1 MSVEKMAAVLH
12 HAPVRGTAKLLLVG
26 IANHEGDGGAW
37 PAMATLAQYA
47 NVSERNAIKMI
58 RVLQEKGL
66 VEVIERLGRT
76 NIFRT
81 MVECPHDCDGST
93 NHRYAPQIVPRPTPV
108 GSDTP
113 DASDT
118 PTPVASDTPPLS
130 VATPEPLLNHQVNQY
145 THNAEI
151 EFERFWNIY
160 PKKTGRAD
168 AFDEFERRD
177 LKWDA
182 IIDGAIRYLESEIMD
197 GEQRWVKSPANFIR
211 DETWR
216 QRFKPGIAARRREAN
231 EKRAAAVQINKTE
244 IRELPPKCIHNPEQ
258 SVLRC
263 EECKNEWLAQP

>member
-1 MSVEKMAAVLH
+1 
-12 HAPVRGTAKLLLVG
+12 
-26 IANHEGDGGAW
+26 
-37 PAMATLAQYA
+37 
-47 NVSERNAIKMI
+47 
-58 RVLQEKGL
+58 
-66 VEVIERLGRT
+66 
-76 NIFRT
+76 
-81 MVECPHDCDGST
+81 
-93 NHRYAPQIVPRPTPV
+93 VPRPTPV

-113 DASDT
+113 VASDT